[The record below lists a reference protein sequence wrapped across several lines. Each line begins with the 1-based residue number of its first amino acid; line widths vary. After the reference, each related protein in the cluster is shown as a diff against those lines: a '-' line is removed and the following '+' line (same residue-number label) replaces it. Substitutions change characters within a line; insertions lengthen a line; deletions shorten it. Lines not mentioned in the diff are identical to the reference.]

1 MFNFS
6 FGNGAGGFP
15 GGMPHPG
22 AGGGGGGGRGGRGPP
37 AEVDNNKFYEL
48 LGAAKD
54 SNDAD
59 IKKAFRKAAM
69 THHPDKGGDPEK
81 FKEISK
87 AYEVLSDP
95 EKKALYDEYGE
106 EGLEGGGG
114 GGGPA
119 GMDIFDL
126 FGGGMFGGGGGGRDP
141 RSRGKAKGEDV
152 VFPLKVTLEDLY
164 NGTSKKLRLTKNIL
178 CPQCGGKGG
187 KGEGTCRDCK
197 GQGVRIVIRQLGP
210 GMIQQMQTA
219 CAACKGTGSLI
230 AEKDRCKKCNGDK
243 TIKEKKTLEVFITK
257 GMRHNEKITFN
268 GEADEAV
275 SSSTTQ
281 HTHPHPHPH
290 YTSRIIS
297 APHAPPHA
305 PHYPT
310 PRRLRWRDSL
320 AVDRLG

>member
-6 FGNGAGGFP
+6 FGGGGFP
-15 GGMPHPG
+15 GGMPHAHG
-22 AGGGGGGGRGGRGPP
+22 GGGGGGGGRGGRGG
-37 AEVDNNKFYEL
+37 AGGGGGGEVDTQKFYDL
-48 LGAAKD
+48 LGCTKEA
-54 SNDAD
+54 NDAD

-95 EKKALYDEYGE
+95 EKKQLYDEYGE

-114 GGGPA
+114 GGGAA

-126 FGGGMFGGGGGGRDP
+126 FGGGMFGGGGGRDP

-164 NGTSKKLRLTKNIL
+164 NGTSKKLRLTKNII
-178 CPQCGGKGG
+178 CVQCGGKGG

-219 CAACKGTGSLI
+219 CGACKGTGSMI

-243 TIKEKKTLEVFITK
+243 TTKEKKTLEVFITK
-257 GMRHNEKITFN
+257 GMRHSEKITFN

-275 SSSTTQ
+275 SHCTALPRTP
-281 HTHPHPHPH
+281 HT
-290 YTSRIIS
+290 SL
-297 APHAPPHA
+297 
-305 PHYPT
+305 PT
-310 PRRLRWRDSL
+310 RRCIRWRDSL
-320 AVDRLG
+320 ALDRLG